1 MEKIL
6 PLGLKQFQHIG
17 IPVNDMTVSEPFYQS
32 LGFKNVMQAPF
43 FIEGQEG
50 LCVMMQLHDMIIELY
65 QMPQP
70 QLESFKS
77 RKAGRID
84 HIAFDVDDIDATFNI
99 AREAKL
105 QINEEAPVFLQ
116 FWEKGCKYFTIQG
129 PDGETLEFNQ
139 IIRS

>member
-1 MEKIL
+1 MENII
-6 PLGLKQFQHIG
+6 PLGLKHFQHLG
-17 IPVNDMTVSEPFYQS
+17 IPVNDMSVSVSFYHS

-43 FIEGQEG
+43 FIEGFEG
-50 LCVMMQLHDMIIELY
+50 LCVMMQLNDMIIELY
-65 QMPQP
+65 QMPAP
-70 QLESFKS
+70 HLESIKS

-84 HIAFDVDDIDATFNI
+84 HIAFDVEDIDATFNT
-99 AREAKL
+99 AKEAQL